1 MRINLPLHGVSER
14 SAEITNQRM
23 LNMYLE
29 VSQEGAKGEY
39 ALIGVPGLTAFKT
52 VGSGPIRAMAHDS
65 HGSWFVISAGQIY
78 ADVQDTPR
86 LLGTVPA
93 SGTIHMV
100 TNLDGEIAI
109 LVGSQLF
116 IATVNDLTTVTD
128 IDYPRDA
135 NHLIYQ
141 DSRFILTRPNGEFY
155 ISAIDD
161 GTSWAALD
169 FATAERHPD
178 GLVGG
183 LNADAQLL
191 LFGEDSTEIWQNTG
205 NATFPYERNNQ
216 GDMEKGLKAASSVA
230 KDGVHSI
237 WLGPDGVF
245 YSKEGRN
252 AVRISNHDIEAR
264 IAKWSNIENANAFI
278 FNSQGHVFYAF
289 SHPEGCVVFD
299 AITSLWHERQT
310 YGQSRWRAACHLK
323 FTGTDYVGDGT
334 SNQIYSIDASAYAE
348 GTDPLVSKIVTPT
361 IGDEKKRLRI
371 SSVVLDIDS
380 GVGLNTGQGEDPQV
394 MMRYSDDAGRTWS
407 QELWRTMGVMGAYE
421 ARPQWNRLGQSRAR
435 VYEFSIS
442 DPVKRVITGAYQEFV
457 SEGQE
462 TLGGRLDAALS
473 R

>member
-361 IGDEKKRLRI
+361 ISNEKKRFRI
-371 SSVVLDIDS
+371 VSVVLDIDS